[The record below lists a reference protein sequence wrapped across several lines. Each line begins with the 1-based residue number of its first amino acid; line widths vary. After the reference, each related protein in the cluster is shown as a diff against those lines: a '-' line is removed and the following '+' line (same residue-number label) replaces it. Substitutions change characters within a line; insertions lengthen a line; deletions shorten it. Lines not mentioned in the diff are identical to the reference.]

1 MGIEDIPASGWMW
14 AAIVAMLFINAY
26 NAIAMARRNA
36 REEKRERDS
45 PTKALEDRVADHDK
59 KLATDKSRLDAH
71 ERRLDDI
78 QRGLMTDCA
87 GTQALL
93 DHELHNGNSAEMELA
108 SAAIKKWLRERP

>member
-1 MGIEDIPASGWMW
+1 MW
-14 AAIVAMLFINAY
+14 FAVVAMLIISAY
-26 NAIAMARRNA
+26 NAISTARRNA

-59 KLATDKSRLDAH
+59 KLANDKARLDAH

-78 QRGLMTDCA
+78 QRGLMANCA

-93 DHELHNGNSAEMELA
+93 DHALHDGNSNEMSDA
-108 SAAIKKWLRERP
+108 SKNIDKWLRERP